1 MLSLYKMNKIAKRP
15 IDMSLPVNIH
25 THSFNSNNLIEVL
38 SVDYQNFDSF
48 SPSSLAK
55 HQFYSLAFHPLEWS
69 QNDSVDLLKTRE
81 LLSHKK
87 CVAIGEAG
95 LDKAAVLSTENQLHL
110 FRLLMS
116 VSEETQLPIVIHCVG
131 RWNELEL
138 LFKERDIH
146 APEWIIHGFRK
157 TKLADKFIDLGAN
170 LSFGK
175 ALLVDKQLQQCV
187 AQLPVHRIFVETD
200 DAGVDLMALC
210 EKLAELKSLPLPAI
224 IEQLFQNYK
233 RVFRYGKLA

>member
-15 IDMSLPVNIH
+15 VKLSLPVNIH
-25 THSFNSNNLIEVL
+25 THRFNSDNPIAVL
-38 SVDYQNFDSF
+38 SVDYQNFDAF
-48 SPSSLAK
+48 SATSLTEN
-55 HQFYSLAFHPLEWS
+55 QFYSLAFHPLEWPP
-69 QNDSVDLLKTRE
+69 NGSVDFLKVRE
-81 LLSHKK
+81 LLASKK

-95 LDKAAVLSTENQLHL
+95 LDKASSLSTENQLNL
-110 FRLLMS
+110 FRLLMPI
-116 VSEETQLPIVIHCVG
+116 SEETKLPIVIHCVG

-138 LFKERDIH
+138 LLKERDFR

-175 ALLVDKQLQQCV
+175 ALLVDESLQQCV
-187 AQLPVHRIFVETD
+187 AQLPIYRIFLETD
-200 DAGVDLMALC
+200 DADVDLILLY

-224 IEQLFQNYK
+224 IEQLFQNFK
-233 RVFRYGKLA
+233 RVFRYG

>member
-1 MLSLYKMNKIAKRP
+1 MNEIAKRP

-25 THSFNSNNLIEVL
+25 THSYNSNKCIDIL

-48 SPSSLAK
+48 SKTSLTEN
-55 HQFYSLAFHPLEWS
+55 QFYSLAFHPMEWTT
-69 QNDSVDLLKTRE
+69 NGSVDFLKVRE
-81 LLSHKK
+81 LIVRKK

-95 LDKAAVLSTENQLHL
+95 LDKTSPLSTKEQLNL
-110 FRLLMS
+110 FRLLMPI
-116 VSEETQLPIVIHCVG
+116 SEENKLPIVIHCVG

-138 LFKERDIH
+138 LFKERDFR

-175 ALLVDKQLQQCV
+175 ALLTDESLQECV
-187 AQLPVHRIFVETD
+187 AQLPIHRVFLETD
-200 DAGVDLMALC
+200 DADVDLILLY

-224 IEQLFQNYK
+224 IEQLFQNFK
-233 RVFRYGKLA
+233 RVFRYG

>member
-1 MLSLYKMNKIAKRP
+1 MKL
-15 IDMSLPVNIH
+15 SLPVNIH
-25 THSFNSNNLIEVL
+25 THRLNSNNSMEVL

-48 SPSSLAK
+48 SPASLSEN
-55 HQFYSLAFHPLEWS
+55 QYYSLAFHPLEWP
-69 QNDSVDLLKTRE
+69 QNGSVDFLKVRE
-81 LLSHKK
+81 RLAGKK

-95 LDKAAVLSTENQLHL
+95 LDKASSLSTENQLNL
-110 FRLLMS
+110 FRVLMPI
-116 VSEETQLPIVIHCVG
+116 SEETRLPIVIHCVG

-138 LFKERDIH
+138 LLKERDFR

-175 ALLVDKQLQQCV
+175 ALLVDESLQKCV
-187 AQLPVHRIFVETD
+187 AQLPVHRIFLETD
-200 DAGVDLMALC
+200 DADVDLIALY

-224 IEQLFQNYK
+224 IEQLFQNFK
-233 RVFRYGKLA
+233 RVFRYG